1 FFLSGA
7 CRFRKSSSPSSFFFF
22 YLSSHLLFPVN
33 MLVLLDSA
41 ELHRRSSQ
49 FKEAVR
55 WSGKAARLR
64 SGWCGGRPT
73 FWIKGLVGSSFS
85 FSSPACPCCRRARGS
100 VGVLLHLRS
109 TSLRSG
115 VANGGVV
122 DLRWFGLLS
131 GSQRRRV
138 RKVFPSALSP
148 DGQSFAVWARWDPS
162 SHHRRKL
169 WVSSSGRVPHPSVFC
184 SGFALVNRSAFCSS
198 GSGSRLC
205 LAVVSLLLRFIPTF
219 LRIEA
224 MLFPL
229 QCKGLGLLGALLQ
242 FLLLGLALSIGGL
255 GLLGALLQF
264 LLLGLALSIGVTAL
278 ARLVETGPML
288 LLLDEF
294 LNS

>member
-1 FFLSGA
+1 
-7 CRFRKSSSPSSFFFF
+7 
-22 YLSSHLLFPVN
+22 

-85 FSSPACPCCRRARGS
+85 FS
-100 VGVLLHLRS
+100 
-109 TSLRSG
+109 
-115 VANGGVV
+115 
-122 DLRWFGLLS
+122 
-131 GSQRRRV
+131 RRV

-205 LAVVSLLLRFIPTF
+205 LAV
-219 LRIEA
+219 
-224 MLFPL
+224 
-229 QCKGLGLLGALLQ
+229 
-242 FLLLGLALSIGGL
+242 GL

>member
-1 FFLSGA
+1 
-7 CRFRKSSSPSSFFFF
+7 
-22 YLSSHLLFPVN
+22 

-49 FKEAVR
+49 FKGAVR

-73 FWIKGLVGSSFS
+73 FWIK
-85 FSSPACPCCRRARGS
+85 

-229 QCKGLGLLGALLQ
+229 QCKVTLSSALSVSGCQRFLSTHSGICSKPWTALL
-242 FLLLGLALSIGGL
+242 SYGL

>member
-1 FFLSGA
+1 
-7 CRFRKSSSPSSFFFF
+7 
-22 YLSSHLLFPVN
+22 

-49 FKEAVR
+49 FKGAVR

-73 FWIKGLVGSSFS
+73 FWIK
-85 FSSPACPCCRRARGS
+85 
-100 VGVLLHLRS
+100 
-109 TSLRSG
+109 
-115 VANGGVV
+115 
-122 DLRWFGLLS
+122 
-131 GSQRRRV
+131 
-138 RKVFPSALSP
+138 
-148 DGQSFAVWARWDPS
+148 
-162 SHHRRKL
+162 
-169 WVSSSGRVPHPSVFC
+169 
-184 SGFALVNRSAFCSS
+184 

-229 QCKGLGLLGALLQ
+229 QCKVTLSSALSVSGCQRFLSTHSGICSKPWTALL
-242 FLLLGLALSIGGL
+242 SYGL